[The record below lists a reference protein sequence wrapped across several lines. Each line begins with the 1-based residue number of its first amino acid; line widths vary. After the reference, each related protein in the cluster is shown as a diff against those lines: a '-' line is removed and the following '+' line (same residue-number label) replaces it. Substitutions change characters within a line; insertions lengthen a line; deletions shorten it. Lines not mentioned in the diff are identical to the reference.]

1 MNNNQDR
8 IQCLLGNKQF
18 IAYMAQNEAAEK
30 DRLFCR
36 HGLDHGLAVAE
47 VAVAMAQ
54 AHKQPIKYDVV
65 YAAGLLHD
73 IGRWREYAAKEDHAL
88 VGSVLAVEILR
99 DCGYNREEEQTV
111 IMAIKHHREEQKEG
125 QDLSEV
131 LYRSDKLV
139 RPCSSCQA
147 KNLCKHFMVQDEGDS
162 HG

>member
-1 MNNNQDR
+1 MHTSQDR
-8 IQCLLGNKQF
+8 IQCLLANRQF
-18 IAYMAQNEAAEK
+18 ITYMDQNATAEK

-36 HGLDHGLAVAE
+36 HGLDHSLAVAE
-47 VAVAMAQ
+47 AAVVMAQ
-54 AHKQPIKYDVV
+54 AQQQPIKDDVV

-99 DCGYNREEEQTV
+99 NCGYNREEEQTV
-111 IMAIKHHREEQKEG
+111 IMAIKHHRNEQNQG
-125 QDLSEV
+125 QDLSAV

-139 RPCSSCQA
+139 RPCSTCQA
-147 KNLCKHFMVQDEGDS
+147 KKQCKHFMVQDEGDS